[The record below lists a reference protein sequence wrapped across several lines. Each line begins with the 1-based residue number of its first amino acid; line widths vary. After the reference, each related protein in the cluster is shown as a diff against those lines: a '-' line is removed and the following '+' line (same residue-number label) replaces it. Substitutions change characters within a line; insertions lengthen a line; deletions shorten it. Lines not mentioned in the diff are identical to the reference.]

1 MGAPSNDA
9 DSALVCHLPG
19 REDVGRVVVMFADW
33 VAAFFR
39 VEYHTNASL
48 DASVESTGSLV
59 ESLVKVFPNQKSQ
72 FELLK
77 MHLTAHMAPT
87 IKARGTPK
95 EYSSNLYEH
104 KHKTMVKQPARN
116 TNCRDVGCDIAFR
129 QECLAAVKQ
138 IAREEAVDPQCET
151 AMRLALFRNLRVL
164 TCTSRRMVIL
174 SPHDDMWS
182 AYCEHAGADAMEQ
195 FAAAMGQT
203 GYLVPAVQVH
213 TALAI
218 PPHDHMDQGD
228 NGQVVKAPEA
238 GLVQPRLYRWAA

>member
-1 MGAPSNDA
+1 
-9 DSALVCHLPG
+9 
-19 REDVGRVVVMFADW
+19 
-33 VAAFFR
+33 
-39 VEYHTNASL
+39 
-48 DASVESTGSLV
+48 
-59 ESLVKVFPNQKSQ
+59 
-72 FELLK
+72 
-77 MHLTAHMAPT
+77 MAPT

-151 AMRLALFRNLRVL
+151 AMRLASFGIACADVHQPTHGHLV
-164 TCTSRRMVIL
+164 
-174 SPHDDMWS
+174 PHDDMWS

>member
-1 MGAPSNDA
+1 MQQQRQLCWVSGGGVHAIRFESPSLRILGRSWVFGAS
-9 DSALVCHLPG
+9 
-19 REDVGRVVVMFADW
+19 
-33 VAAFFR
+33 
-39 VEYHTNASL
+39 
-48 DASVESTGSLV
+48 SLV

-151 AMRLALFRNLRVL
+151 AMRLV
-164 TCTSRRMVIL
+164 SMV
-174 SPHDDMWS
+174 P
-182 AYCEHAGADAMEQ
+182 
-195 FAAAMGQT
+195 F
-203 GYLVPAVQVH
+203 
-213 TALAI
+213 
-218 PPHDHMDQGD
+218 
-228 NGQVVKAPEA
+228 
-238 GLVQPRLYRWAA
+238 GLGGM